1 MDALVHIKGAKL
13 VTEVY
18 GRWPSFHDAEVLRIV
33 LDRGTSVDGP
43 TLAMDIRTFEMT
55 NETDANGYFILRN
68 EKVVSF
74 RFVSVTEL
82 KLADFNHQNVLFDI
96 RIDRVGEEGS
106 DTHFEVSLNASYGV
120 SALFRCREAVVQTIC
135 DFRPDSRE

>member
-13 VTEVY
+13 VTDVY
-18 GRWPSFHDAEVLRIV
+18 GRWPTFHDAEVLRIV

-55 NETDANGYFILRN
+55 NETDAKGYIILRN

-74 RFVSVTEL
+74 RFVSVTDLEL
-82 KLADFNHQNVLFDI
+82 GDFNHQNVLFDLKI
-96 RIDRVGEEGS
+96 HCVGEEGS
-106 DTHFEVSLNASYGV
+106 DTHFDVSLHPSHGV